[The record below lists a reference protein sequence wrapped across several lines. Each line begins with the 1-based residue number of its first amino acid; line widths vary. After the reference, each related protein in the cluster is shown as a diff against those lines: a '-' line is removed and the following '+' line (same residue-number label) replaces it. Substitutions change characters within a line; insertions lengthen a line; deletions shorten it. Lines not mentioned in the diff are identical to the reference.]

1 MNAFPGGVN
10 LADVLNPR
18 RAPRVPI
25 RCTVEIRHRALA
37 WNAEI
42 EDLGPRG
49 CQVRTPRMISRG
61 REVRLTIRPEE
72 LGGRTIVLSGKVVWA
87 RPDSPSRIG
96 VGFDAGTDV
105 SWFEELLGADPVAQ
119 RAALRIPER
128 IPFEAR
134 LYLGL
139 PPRRTTAF
147 SPDEIAVLRAA
158 AACSTVEQL
167 ARAMGDAFEPARGRL
182 FSLIGRRMV
191 TLDAALAAS
200 PDRWR
205 HILGDVVGA
214 RRGTPAQA
222 TPAASAEPAEPRAV
236 HLVDVGAKSASE
248 TG

>member
-1 MNAFPGGVN
+1 MP
-10 LADVLNPR
+10 L
-18 RAPRVPI
+18 

-49 CQVRTPRMISRG
+49 CQVRTPRVISRG
-61 REVRLTIRPEE
+61 RDVRLTIRPDE
-72 LGGRTIVLSGKVVWA
+72 LGGRTIVLNGKVVWA

-96 VGFDAGTDV
+96 VGFDPGTDV
-105 SWFEELLGADPVAQ
+105 SWFQELLGADPLAQ

-128 IPFEAR
+128 ISFDAR

-139 PPRRTTAF
+139 PPRRVTVFT
-147 SPDEIAVLRAA
+147 PDEIAVLRAA
-158 AACSTVEQL
+158 AAGSTIEQL

-182 FSLIGRRMV
+182 FSLIGRRMI
-191 TLDAALAAS
+191 TLDSALAAS

-205 HILGDVVGA
+205 QILGDVVGA

-222 TPAASAEPAEPRAV
+222 TPAVASAPSEPRTV
-236 HLVDVGAKSASE
+236 HLVEVGEKSRDA
-248 TG
+248 G